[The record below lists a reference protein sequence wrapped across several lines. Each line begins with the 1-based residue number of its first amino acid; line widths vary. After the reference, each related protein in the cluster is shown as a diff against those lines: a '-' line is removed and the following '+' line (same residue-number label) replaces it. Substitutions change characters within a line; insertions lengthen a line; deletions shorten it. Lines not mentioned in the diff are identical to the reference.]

1 MQERAVTLART
12 CRHTSHT
19 RAHTHRMLTRSRALD
34 SRTHVHT
41 CTRTHIRSPSQRT
54 THVRTAGRGAWLSAP
69 SPRPP
74 WPPQPWPSLC
84 LPAHP
89 VSSEPGLP
97 PSPLEAGRGR
107 LPSRRG
113 PRAPDAALSR
123 TGVPRGRSRGVR
135 PLSSGPLEP
144 CAGRPGGGPAA
155 TSEQAAGMVASGS
168 GQLGQNAENSAR
180 HEAPRT
186 EAQACPA
193 RENSSANYSRLIVLR
208 KMSKYSLC

>member
-1 MQERAVTLART
+1 MQECAGTP
-12 CRHTSHT
+12 
-19 RAHTHRMLTRSRALD
+19 HTHVLTHTACSHAHARSTPA
-34 SRTHVHT
+34 HT

-123 TGVPRGRSRGVR
+123 TGVPRGRSCGVR